1 MSQFVCSSCLLSFP
15 EELGYKDHYKTD
27 FHRYNI
33 ARKMINL
40 APVSYEAYKEKFD
53 KISEQKIISP
63 IQSQTFKCCNK
74 EFKSS
79 KTYQAH
85 LVSKSHQQNQLKS
98 PITTNRSQT
107 GNSLVDSKVCLFCDE
122 LCDNLEECLKHMSNH
137 GFFIREQKHCINVEG
152 LLKALSEQINK
163 NNTCLHCFQTFKNS
177 HAAKDHMLD
186 KGHCFMPQQEYKVL
200 SKYYNFE
207 EKLLGILA
215 EQKEQQLQ
223 IEAKKQQLQLKQEQK
238 FDENEKKN
246 DIQVEDEGD
255 WEDDEDENEFSDD
268 DDNDEDL
275 KLKQK
280 QTDELQTDEELRQ
293 KRLKQLLK
301 QISKHKATLT
311 KTGELLLPDGK
322 LLGHRDYRKYYKQNH
337 IPFKVP
343 ETEPLEELNLADENQ
358 LALLSNELIVGHLR
372 HFYYQKTRTQAHGQ
386 TKIGQRNNLIQMRW
400 LRKSC

>member
-1 MSQFVCSSCLLSFP
+1 
-15 EELGYKDHYKTD
+15 
-27 FHRYNI
+27 
-33 ARKMINL
+33 
-40 APVSYEAYKEKFD
+40 
-53 KISEQKIISP
+53 
-63 IQSQTFKCCNK
+63 
-74 EFKSS
+74 
-79 KTYQAH
+79 
-85 LVSKSHQQNQLKS
+85 
-98 PITTNRSQT
+98 
-107 GNSLVDSKVCLFCDE
+107 
-122 LCDNLEECLKHMSNH
+122 MSNH

>member
-1 MSQFVCSSCLLSFP
+1 MSQLVCSSCLLNFP
-15 EELGYKDHYKTD
+15 EEPAYKEHYKTD

-40 APVSYEAYKEKFD
+40 APVSFEAYKEKFD
-53 KISEQKIISP
+53 KISEQKIITP

-107 GNSLVDSKVCLFCDE
+107 GDSLLNSNVCLFCDE
-122 LCDNLEECLKHMSNH
+122 LCDTLEDCLKHMSNH
-137 GFFIREQKHCINVEG
+137 GFFIREQKCCINIEG

-177 HAAKDHMLD
+177 HATKDHMLD

-238 FDENEKKN
+238 EDQQDKKVEN
-246 DIQVEDEGD
+246 QVEEEGD
-255 WEDDEDENEFSDD
+255 WEDDEDLDLDSDEEE
-268 DDNDEDL
+268 EDL

-280 QTDELQTDEELRQ
+280 QTDDLQTDEQLRQ

-337 IPFKVP
+337 IPFKVAEP
-343 ETEPLEELNLADENQ
+343 EKVEQLDVADENQ
-358 LALLSNELIVGHLR
+358 LALLSNDLIVGHLR
-372 HFYYQKTRTQAHGQ
+372 HFYYQKTRTLAHGQ